1 MKRTL
6 RDRMEQLKAQFD
18 AVHDQAMASLAAGD
32 REAVNDAIRVEAE
45 IMRKHA
51 ALTVEYQAECAKVF
65 GARKRRSVRK
75 RRR

>member
-1 MKRTL
+1 MERTL
-6 RDRMEQLKAQFD
+6 RDRMEQLKTQFD
-18 AVHDQAMASLAAGD
+18 AVHEQAMASLAAGD
-32 REAVNDAIRVEAE
+32 REAVNHAIRAEAE

-65 GARKRRSVRK
+65 GAQKRRSVRK